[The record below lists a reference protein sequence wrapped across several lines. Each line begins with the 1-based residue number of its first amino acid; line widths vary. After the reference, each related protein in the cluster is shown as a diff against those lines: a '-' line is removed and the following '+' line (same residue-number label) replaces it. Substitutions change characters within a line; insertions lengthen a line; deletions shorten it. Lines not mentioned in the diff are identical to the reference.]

1 MSDWDLIVVGAGS
14 AGAVIAARATEDA
27 RKRVLLIEAGP
38 DYADEAALPEDLTDA
53 RKNSIVAHDWG
64 FIYQPNATSR
74 SNVPLPRGKV
84 TGGSSAVN
92 TCIALRG
99 QPGDYD
105 EWSSLGCTE
114 WAWERCL
121 PAFIRLEHDLDIRNE
136 LHGCDGPITVRRH
149 PPEELVPFQQAFLGA
164 CRTLGYPD
172 CPDHNDP
179 STTGAGPHP
188 MNKRGGLRVSTA
200 VAYLTPARRREN
212 LTIRPRTLLRRVVIA
227 NGRATGIEV
236 ETDGATET
244 IDGRRIVL
252 CGGSIQSPAML
263 VRSGVGP
270 KAVLEELG
278 VSVVRDAPGVGARL
292 WDHPATLVALAPR
305 PGVSSTDQ
313 PMIQTTL
320 RYTAAG
326 SEHENDMQLEPISFL
341 QGFERDSTLIG
352 LAPVVEKTAGHG
364 RLVFHSADPGA
375 QPQIESDLL
384 NHEWDQE
391 RMVEGLEIALKFAET
406 PEIRA
411 VSERIVRPREEARAS
426 RDELRAWARRST
438 GSGYHPCGTAPM
450 GAPGDPL
457 AVVDQHGRVFG
468 VGGLYVAD
476 ASIMPSIPRANINI
490 PTIMIGERFGEW
502 FREDGL

>member
-1 MSDWDLIVVGAGS
+1 MADWDLIIVGAGS
-14 AGAVIAARATEDA
+14 AGAVIAARASEDA
-27 RKRVLLIEAGP
+27 RRRVLLLEAGP
-38 DYADEAALPEDLTDA
+38 DYPDEASLPDDLTDG

-64 FIYQPNATSR
+64 FHYQPHASSR
-74 SNVPLPRGKV
+74 PDVPLPRGKV

-92 TCIALRG
+92 TAIALRG

-105 EWSSLGCTE
+105 EWAALGCPD
-114 WAWERCL
+114 WAWEHCL
-121 PAFIRLEHDLDIRNE
+121 PAFIRLETDLDIRNE
-136 LHGCDGPITVRRH
+136 LHGCDGPITIRRH
-149 PPEELVPFQQAFLGA
+149 TNEELVPIQRAFLDA

-188 MNKRGGLRVSTA
+188 MNKRGTLRVSTA
-200 VAYLTPARRREN
+200 IAYLASARRREN
-212 LTIRPRTLLRRVVIA
+212 LTIRPNTLLHRVVIA
-227 NGRATGIEV
+227 GGKATGVEV

-270 KAVLEELG
+270 KAALEEVG
-278 VSVVRDAPGVGARL
+278 VTVARDAPGVGARL
-292 WDHPATLVALAPR
+292 WDHPATLVALAPK
-305 PGVSSTDQ
+305 PGVSSDEH
-313 PMIQTTL
+313 PLIQTTL

-326 SEHENDMQLEPISFL
+326 SDDFNDMQLEPISFL
-341 QGFERDSTLIG
+341 QGFERNSLLVG

-364 RLVFHSADPGA
+364 RLIFRSADPNA
-375 QPQIESDLL
+375 QPLIEPDLL
-384 NHEWDQE
+384 NDEWDLE

-406 PEIRA
+406 PEIKA
-411 VSERIVRPREEARAS
+411 ATERIVRPREEVIAS
-426 RDELRAWARRST
+426 RDALRAWACRAT

-450 GAPGDPL
+450 GAPDDPL

-476 ASIMPSIPRANINI
+476 ASIMPTIPRANTNI
-490 PTIMIGERFGEW
+490 PTIMVGERFGEW
-502 FREDGL
+502 FREGVI